1 MDHHLTNFCDSGIA
15 KADQVPQDS
24 LYDFTLDLYCV
35 ESLNSLGDIDYDNI
49 TPIALTGNLIFLE
62 NGLVKRTGPGFSYYN
77 TANIALQRTAEPSG
91 LYSGPKLA
99 DGNLQVGS

>member
-1 MDHHLTNFCDSGIA
+1 
-15 KADQVPQDS
+15 VPQDS

-35 ESLNSLGDIDYDNI
+35 ESLDSLGDIDYDNI

-77 TANIALQRTAEPSG
+77 VANIALQRSDEPSG
-91 LYSGPKLA
+91 FYSGPRLA
-99 DGNLQVGS
+99 DGNLQVSS